1 MYYQFYCVLRV
12 VQERWQRSLG
22 QYERRRY
29 IRMSFQQVRHFFTLL
44 VSRFVADQGLPSA
57 AALTFTTLLSIVPLM
72 TVVLAIF
79 AAFPVGDRVVIQLQ
93 DFIFNNFMP
102 ASGQVIQEYLNEF
115 SKKAAGMTGPGVA
128 FLVVVALL
136 MMANIER
143 AFNRIWRIEK
153 NRRPLNRFMVYWAI
167 LTLGPLLIGLSV
179 AATSYLVSIP
189 LFSDAATRL
198 GVEGK
203 LFQFMPLLAS
213 AVAFSLLYLVVP
225 NQRVPAW
232 HAIAAGLLA
241 ALMFELAK
249 RGFASYITYFPTYET
264 IYGALAVIPLFLV
277 WIYLSWVIALMGAE
291 FSCCL
296 GLVNEQGEYEEV
308 NEMNPLLIRFH
319 ILRLL
324 FAAQQN
330 GESRS
335 LQSLAHLLDGAGGE
349 SLGNHLNILQQARL
363 ITTTDMGEWVLA
375 RDLSDVTLLNL
386 YLIQPGPLPDTEMLK
401 ASQQPEERS
410 LGEIIGQV
418 DRLYRENM
426 AQPLSE
432 IFRLAGTK

>member
-1 MYYQFYCVLRV
+1 
-12 VQERWQRSLG
+12 
-22 QYERRRY
+22 
-29 IRMSFQQVRHFFTLL
+29 MSFQQVRHFFTLL

>member
-1 MYYQFYCVLRV
+1 
-12 VQERWQRSLG
+12 
-22 QYERRRY
+22 
-29 IRMSFQQVRHFFTLL
+29 MSFQQVRHFFTLL
-44 VSRFVADQGLPSA
+44 FSRFVADQGLPSA

-335 LQSLAHLLDGAGGE
+335 FQSLAHLLDGAGGE

-401 ASQQPEERS
+401 VSHQPEERS

>member
-1 MYYQFYCVLRV
+1 
-12 VQERWQRSLG
+12 
-22 QYERRRY
+22 
-29 IRMSFQQVRHFFTLL
+29 MSFQQVRHFFTLL
-44 VSRFVADQGLPSA
+44 FSRFVADQGLPSA

-401 ASQQPEERS
+401 VSQQPEERS

>member
-1 MYYQFYCVLRV
+1 
-12 VQERWQRSLG
+12 
-22 QYERRRY
+22 
-29 IRMSFQQVRHFFTLL
+29 MSFQQVRHFFTLL
-44 VSRFVADQGLPSA
+44 FSRFVADQGLPSA

-401 ASQQPEERS
+401 VSHQPEERS

>member
-1 MYYQFYCVLRV
+1 MN
-12 VQERWQRSLG
+12 
-22 QYERRRY
+22 
-29 IRMSFQQVRHFFTLL
+29 FQQVRHFFALL

-79 AAFPVGDRVVIQLQ
+79 AAFPVGDRIVIQLQ

-143 AFNRIWRIEK
+143 SFNRIWRIEK

-198 GVEGK
+198 GVGSK

-249 RGFASYITYFPTYET
+249 RGFASYVTYFPTYET

-277 WIYLSWVIALMGAE
+277 WIYLSWVITLMGAE

-296 GLVNEQGEYEEV
+296 GLVDEQGEYDQV

-330 GESRS
+330 GEGRS
-335 LQSLAHLLDGAGGE
+335 LQSMAHLLDGAGVE
-349 SLGNHLNILQQARL
+349 SLSNHLNILQQARL
-363 ITTTDMGEWVLA
+363 ITTTETGEWVLA
-375 RDLSDVTLLNL
+375 RDLSGVTLLNL
-386 YLIQPGPLPDTEMLK
+386 YLIQPGPLPDTESLK
-401 ASQQPEERS
+401 VSQEPGERS
-410 LGEIIGQV
+410 LGEIIGHV
-418 DRLYRENM
+418 DQSFRESM

-432 IFRLAGTK
+432 IFRLTGTK

>member
-1 MYYQFYCVLRV
+1 
-12 VQERWQRSLG
+12 
-22 QYERRRY
+22 
-29 IRMSFQQVRHFFTLL
+29 MSFQQVRHFFTLL
-44 VSRFVADQGLPSA
+44 FSRFVADQGLPSA